1 MSPVVPSD
9 PDLISQNKTN
19 LAEVDKQAGTV
30 TIPEIM
36 DWRWRMAEQQSWFIE
51 NPFSSLRVFFCT
63 GEVDTEVLAKERAH
77 LTQFQAADPSRVFFT
92 DYPSLG
98 HDLALPNRKTNG
110 QRHKLLLDLHCFLHG
125 FLPALPQMR
134 LAEVSTALLITLRG
148 RRKPWHHRS
157 RSKWRERRHCKQVL
171 CTSEVCRINHADKI
185 AIILPWLQL
194 KELNCVGL
202 CSGQIGGI
210 GAPRPA
216 PIRYRSVCLYDSKA
230 RTL

>member
-1 MSPVVPSD
+1 MPYPRHYLYLQTVRERYPRSKIYLLSKSASSYIAVEAARISQHETPGLLEGLILMSPVVPSD

-125 FLPALPQMR
+125 FLPSLP
-134 LAEVSTALLITLRG
+134 
-148 RRKPWHHRS
+148 
-157 RSKWRERRHCKQVL
+157 
-171 CTSEVCRINHADKI
+171 
-185 AIILPWLQL
+185 
-194 KELNCVGL
+194 
-202 CSGQIGGI
+202 
-210 GAPRPA
+210 
-216 PIRYRSVCLYDSKA
+216 
-230 RTL
+230 